1 MSHETILTEIHGRV
15 GIMRLNRPEKL
26 NAWNNTMSTEIV
38 EQITRWNA
46 DHNIGA
52 IMMTGAGR
60 AFCAGADIDGFAE
73 RVQTNAEAGGGEM
86 IRRGGASFT
95 HFLRESKPT
104 VTAGNGYA
112 DGVGLTMIL
121 PFDVRIA
128 STEALLS
135 IRFIKMGLM
144 PELGS
149 TRLLANLV
157 GLGPATDMCLTGRMV
172 PADEALAMGLVS
184 AVTTPDKLEEIAL
197 AKAEEIA
204 NNPTETAMMIKEL
217 LRRNPMDADL
227 EAVMER
233 ENIRD
238 QSRVGYQTTKK
249 PSMLLGRNEN
259 RISTKNSSFNV
270 RVSSHSISCE
280 IRYARETRRFQL
292 DRPILLRRFR

>member
-1 MSHETILTEIHGRV
+1 MTYEAILTETRGRT
-15 GIMRLNRPEKL
+15 GIIRLNRPEKL
-26 NAWNNTMSTEIV
+26 NAWNDTMSSEITD
-38 EQITRWNA
+38 QITQWNQ
-46 DHNIGA
+46 DDSIGA
-52 IMMTGAGR
+52 ILMTGEGR

-73 RVQTNAEAGGGEM
+73 RVKTNRESSGGEQ

-95 HFLRESKPT
+95 HFLRDSKPT
-104 VTAGNGYA
+104 IAAINGYA
-112 DGVGLTMIL
+112 VGVGLTMIL

-149 TRLLANLV
+149 TRLLANLI

-172 PADEALAMGLVS
+172 PADEALRMGLVT
-184 AVTTPDKLEEIAL
+184 AVTDPDQLEETAL

-204 NNPTETAMMIKEL
+204 NNPTQAVMMIKEL

-238 QSRVGYQTTKK
+238 QIARRLPDHQEAVEAFRGKRQ
-249 PSMLLGRNEN
+249 PN
-259 RISTKNSSFNV
+259 FN
-270 RVSSHSISCE
+270 
-280 IRYARETRRFQL
+280 Q
-292 DRPILLRRFR
+292 